1 MITEITNSRTG
12 RALVAA
18 AALVLSAATA
28 HAVSSKQDDAKGDP
42 PTIEVKSDN
51 PVSGNAEAIAQGRK
65 LYNTFCAQC
74 HGPKADG
81 VAPRFGE
88 YAADLRVFDKGYFEF
103 VGIVVEGIV
112 DKQMPPWG
120 EYFDGDQISAI
131 GAYLETLAI
140 EGARWSAEN

>member
-1 MITEITNSRTG
+1 MS
-12 RALVAA
+12 V
-18 AALVLSAATA
+18 VTA
-28 HAVSSKQDDAKGDP
+28 QAVSSKQDDAKGDP

-51 PVSGNAEAIAQGRK
+51 PLSGDAEAIESGRK
-65 LYNTFCAQC
+65 IYNTFCSQC

-81 VAPRFGE
+81 VAPRFGD
-88 YAADLRVFDKGYFEF
+88 YAADLRMFDKGYFEF

-120 EYFDGDQISAI
+120 EYLDGDQISAI

-140 EGARWSAEN
+140 EGAKWSTEN

>member
-1 MITEITNSRTG
+1 MNRHFTNIRGTG
-12 RALVAA
+12 LAA
-18 AALVLSAATA
+18 AVALAVSVTAA
-28 HAVSSKQDDAKGDP
+28 HAVGEKKDDGKGDP
-42 PTIEVKSDN
+42 PTIQVKSDN
-51 PVSGNAEAIAQGRK
+51 PVSGDAEAIKKGRK
-65 LYNTFCAQC
+65 LYNTFCNQC

-81 VAPRFGE
+81 VAPRFGD
-88 YAADLRVFDKGYFEF
+88 YAADLRVFSKGYYEF

-140 EGARWSAEN
+140 EGARWSTEN